1 MALGD
6 GIGWDETVP
15 TDATSAVSID
25 DYDRDLRKGVRLRM
39 ANEHEWPSSQAAT
52 GEGGKHKFITLQTM
66 IAKPTVSGTQTNA
79 IYSSVDNFFF
89 EKSDGTVVTIVS
101 GTAVGDGKVL
111 ANATD
116 AVGNYLDSKLGT
128 NIINSGTNIQVA
140 DTAINFQFYG
150 TSVSTGTTTGLSNL
164 IIIAGQATMASG
176 TAVVSNL
183 PFANAFYGLS
193 FVRQKAGDISQ
204 AVQITAKSASSF
216 TIRDSQDQAD
226 VVHWIAIGI

>member
-1 MALGD
+1 
-6 GIGWDETVP
+6 
-15 TDATSAVSID
+15 
-25 DYDRDLRKGVRLRM
+25 M

-52 GEGGKHKFITLQTM
+52 GEGGKHKFITLQTLV
-66 IAKPTVSGTQTNA
+66 AKPTVAGTQTNA

-116 AVGNYLDSKLGT
+116 ATANYLNAKLGS

-140 DTAINFQFYG
+140 DTAIDFRFYG

-164 IIIAGQATMASG
+164 IIVAGQATMVSG
-176 TAVVSNL
+176 TFTISNL
-183 PFANAFYGLS
+183 PFANANYGLS
-193 FVRQKAGDISQ
+193 IIRLAAGDVSQ
-204 AVQITAKSASSF
+204 AVQIATKAADSF
-216 TIRDSQDQAD
+216 KVRDSNNSSD
-226 VVHWIAIGI
+226 VVNWVAIGI